1 MAQSKDYALRHGLKK
16 AVGNTPTSAELY
28 GGGTYPTTGANSQT
42 RWNELTITDTP
53 EKYQDV
59 SSTGNQFLKDK
70 EVSNVPVTWTGSTSV
85 FVDNSLTEL
94 VSAMGYEDLSG
105 PINYDTTKYAHLITL
120 QPQGK
125 DQRLYTSAEAA
136 LATANLS
143 LSPAYNAADQINT
156 YLKIGTEMGPYD
168 KFCENANISEFT
180 LSCESKNPLML
191 EMSGQGEI
199 AAYDTAKTESATWTD
214 RVGCDENKFFMR
226 HATCEFGPVGSAIEK
241 AIFNFSVTVS
251 QGVADDLFPTGTS
264 NNGLSRAEPVST
276 GEQTVQVEF
285 QINKHDTIDYK
296 NYEQTDTECQLKI
309 AFVRGNKSLD
319 LLFPALNVIS
329 AEPEVS
335 DGSKINITAEAHI
348 PCQADPFTT
357 ERSIS
362 GTEQTLLYSETPFY
376 MMLSNANSE
385 NGLRYEG

>member
-1 MAQSKDYALRHGLKK
+1 MQSKDFALRHGLKK
-16 AVGNTPTSAELY
+16 AVGNQPSAADLY
-28 GGGTYPTTGANSQT
+28 GGGTDPVTGANSQT
-42 RWNELTITDTP
+42 RWEELQITDTP
-53 EKYQDV
+53 EKYQDI
-59 SSTGNQFLKDK
+59 SNTGNQWMKDK
-70 EVSNVPVTWTGSTSV
+70 EVSNVPVTWTGRTAV

-105 PINYDTTKYAHLITL
+105 PINYDTTKYSHLISL
-120 QPQGK
+120 LPGGK
-125 DQRLYTSAEAA
+125 DQRLYTTAEAA

-143 LSPAYNAADQINT
+143 LSPAYAAGDYLNT
-156 YLKIGTEMGPYD
+156 YMKIGTEMGPYD
-168 KFCENANISEFT
+168 KFCDNANIAEFT

-191 EMSGQGEI
+191 EFSGQGEE
-199 AAYDTAKTESATWTD
+199 ATYDTNKTESANWTD

-226 HATCEFGPVGSAIEK
+226 HASCFFGPVGSPIEK
-241 AIFNFSVTVS
+241 AIFNFSVTCS
-251 QGVADDLFPTGTS
+251 LGVADDLFPTGTS
-264 NNGLSRAEPVST
+264 NSGLSRAEPVST
-276 GEQTVQVEF
+276 GDQTIQVEF

-309 AFVRGNKSLD
+309 AFARGDKSLD

-348 PCQADPFTT
+348 PCNADPFTT

-362 GTEQTLLYSETPFY
+362 GTEQVLLYPQTPFY

>member
-1 MAQSKDYALRHGLKK
+1 MAQSKDFALRHGLKK
-16 AVGNTPTSAELY
+16 AVGNTPAAGELY
-28 GGGTYPTTGANSQT
+28 GGGIYPPTGANSQT
-42 RWNELTITDTP
+42 RWEELTITDTP

-59 SSTGNQFLKDK
+59 SSTGNQWLKDK
-70 EVSNVPVTWTGSTSV
+70 EVSNVPVTWTGRTSI
-85 FVDNSLTEL
+85 FVDNSLTEV
-94 VSAMGYEDLSG
+94 VSAFGYEDLSG

-136 LATANLS
+136 LATANLN

-156 YLKIGTEMGPYD
+156 YMKLGTEMGPYD

-191 EMSGQGEI
+191 EMSGQGELVS
-199 AAYDTAKTESATWTD
+199 YDTNKTESANWTD

-226 HATCEFGPVGSAIEK
+226 HATCEFGPVGAPIEK
-241 AIFNFSVTVS
+241 AIFNFSVTTS
-251 QGVADDLFPTGTS
+251 LGVADDLFPTGTS

-276 GEQTVQVEF
+276 AEQTVQVEF

-309 AFVRGNKSLD
+309 AFVRGDKSLD
-319 LLFPALNVIS
+319 LLFPALNIIS
-329 AEPEVS
+329 AEPEIS

-348 PCQADPFTT
+348 PCGADPFTA

-362 GTEQTLLYSETPFY
+362 GTEQVLLYPETPFY
-376 MMLSNANSE
+376 MMWSNANSE

>member
-1 MAQSKDYALRHGLKK
+1 MAQSKDFALRYALKK
-16 AVGNTPTSAELY
+16 QVGNTPASEDLY
-28 GGGTYPTTGANSQT
+28 GGGNWPTMTTNVQT

-70 EVSNVPVTWTGSTSV
+70 EVSNVPVTWTGSTAI

-136 LATANLS
+136 LATANTDLT
-143 LSPAYNAADQINT
+143 PAYDPTDQINT
-156 YLKIGTEMGPYD
+156 YLELGVEMGPYD
-168 KFCENANISEFT
+168 KYCINANTSEFT

-191 EMSGQGEI
+191 EMSGQGERVS
-199 AAYDTAKTESATWTD
+199 YMPGSVLSPQWTE
-214 RVGCDENKFFMR
+214 RVACDENKFFMR
-226 HATCEFGPVGSAIEK
+226 HATCEFGPVGSAIDK

-296 NYEQTDTECQLKI
+296 NYEQADVECQLKI
-309 AFVRGNKSLD
+309 AFVRGDKSLD

-329 AEPEVS
+329 AEPEIS

-348 PCQADPFTT
+348 PCGADPFTT

-362 GTEQTLLYSETPFY
+362 GTEQTLLYPETPFY
-376 MMLSNANSE
+376 IMLSNANSE